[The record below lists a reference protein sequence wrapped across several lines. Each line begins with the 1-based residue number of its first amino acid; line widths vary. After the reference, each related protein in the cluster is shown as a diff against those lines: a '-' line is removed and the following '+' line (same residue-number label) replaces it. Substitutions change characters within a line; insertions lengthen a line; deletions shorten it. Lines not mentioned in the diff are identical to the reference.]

1 MAGSTFAGAS
11 PVAVLTRPF
20 DNCPAY
26 DLDNRFPRSA
36 AANIDLKMNHVLRNV
51 FADPVAVAF
60 AVVGVLLLGVAL
72 HFGVNPADGSVV
84 DASIRETWIPIA
96 LFIASLPAMA
106 VMFLTGGGV
115 IGLPLMYLAQIIV
128 YWGLGRAVS
137 WAVSAAARSTRR
149 G

>member
-1 MAGSTFAGAS
+1 
-11 PVAVLTRPF
+11 
-20 DNCPAY
+20 
-26 DLDNRFPRSA
+26 
-36 AANIDLKMNHVLRNV
+36 MNHVLRTV

-60 AVVGVLLLGVAL
+60 AVAGVSLLAVAL

-106 VMFLTGGGV
+106 VMFLTGGGM
-115 IGLPLMYLAQIIV
+115 IGLPLMYLTQIIV
-128 YWGLGRAVS
+128 YWALGKLVS
-137 WAVSAAARSTRR
+137 WAVSATARSARR